1 MSLKDRPDATIP
13 SWDGSSRT
21 WRRYV
26 KEIGW
31 YVGSTKSSQRKYAA
45 SKLISRLTGSARLL
59 AMSWSQREFDGE
71 KGVSLLL
78 QRLASSPLVRKS
90 LPNAAA
96 IMSEYFNFR
105 RRAHESIGTFLV
117 RETLGFEEFQEA
129 LLQLKE
135 ERDGIDPA
143 SRSFDLPDISKESDE
158 DEQDWYWRQRWDW
171 RRNAWQDQG
180 PDGPDA
186 PDDYQPVP
194 QQSEP
199 GSDRPEA
206 GEEPAQQSPARGSP
220 ASPGRPSVH
229 ASPSRR
235 SEARDVRPPEPAPV
249 LNAMDSFILDV
260 LRGWRLLVAASLSPE
275 EWRDVLATT
284 GNKLDYLSVSSALQT
299 LWDEQLGGSGKW
311 QPSVATA
318 PLSSFWHESS
328 WPYDEWSDNQAMW
341 HDWNEA
347 GDWPSE
353 PWEAAATTEHTGPSD
368 ERVDDVTDP
377 NLIEAMEAE
386 KQAESLALEARR
398 TWSQAQQATQQLRR
412 DRGFG
417 KSGGSSSS
425 SNPVRCYLC
434 GGPHLQKDCPDKHHP
449 SFRKGYGKS
458 LSQAELD
465 AYLFGKSKGKSFK
478 GKSKDG
484 MYTWHDDDAW
494 YYDSYMINKGK
505 GKNLKGKYVK
515 PSANV
520 YGMDFYALEMM
531 DFDDTPQ
538 HFHVFPLELFSTDET
553 NSKRSTPPGY
563 GMLDCGAT
571 ASAGPEASAKRLISK
586 LRQCDP
592 DLKVCFNYNKRPYF
606 RYGSGKWGQA
616 LYHAVIHSSWDSSRC
631 FELYVLEN
639 PMEYNSEWF
648 SDDMLVPILVGM
660 DHLTKTGLILDFSDG
675 HAVNGNDSPAVP
687 YVMER
692 NQKGHYMVNIAFYL
706 FGTFSDSEA
715 GGNEPFAA
723 KLLEQDC
730 HLEPTEGCE
739 WYELA
744 MVSGSDLH
752 VAESSSNSH
761 HALFDSFV
769 QRRCQLNQS
778 TNHVASEVQVSEVSP
793 GDSSSHVSQAI
804 SAPGLLSRDR
814 RGSEGHQISAHI
826 MALFRQARAIQ
837 AQVQRLWPVEDV
849 RDLCLP
855 PQLCSQGGLPGKIS
869 SSGEP
874 SRSGVGHVTDS
885 TGLGTLGNASHQQP
899 GRNDDRGHHQRGQDH
914 GGGIQSQA
922 PEGSAG
928 HAEEH
933 LCEPAAE
940 GCQAANGFQAESKR
954 CLALPERAGEEQADG
969 DCQRASQGRDAAEG
983 GSRAGI
989 GASCGDEVRTKLVS
1003 ADPISQQPVIE
1014 DATKTSDFS
1023 RAYEIDDEQ
1032 FFEETYGNL
1041 ELCETAQAMA
1051 AEIEF
1056 MTSPVN
1062 DTTPENPKKIAKKNR
1077 KCPKPNKKKF
1087 VHVVEESFYREGSVP
1102 SSSTRTSLSSPLPW
1116 RILKATL
1123 AFLGMM
1129 TMAAQT
1135 GLRDFL
1141 QGDRVDGWEMFCA
1154 PDSWLTAA
1162 CRTEGL
1168 RFSRINLQQGYDLYK
1183 SSTYEL
1189 LKEKYKSEKPK
1200 RIWVSTRCTY
1210 WCPFTSLNYQTVER
1224 RQVLEMRRRQ
1234 ERAMFRKLIPFLLYI
1249 IEDDPSVELFWEWP
1263 RRCYGWQE
1271 PMLLHLQERLRRLG
1285 KPWQFARI
1293 DGCRYGLRSA
1303 SGGFLQ
1309 KAWSIGTTSQH
1320 FFHVYK
1326 SKTCPGCHEHDRIQG
1341 LETQKSAYYPWKL
1354 CKSIAQTWRQE
1365 LYPDKWLTYLQA
1377 PVPSFVEPGEQLQA
1391 LGLMDGALDF
1401 CPAMDLCPGLDLY
1414 PAQASSSSE
1423 PSEKEQSLWRVQLM
1437 KYHRAAGHPN
1447 NYNLARILRDAGR
1460 APWQVR
1466 AAMDLKCDECA
1477 ALKLGGFSSGKIP
1490 PASMRPMPKAWECVG
1505 MDCTEWTPLQSQVK
1519 YYVLIIMDLATKFKV
1534 TRILMQCGLNEQKT
1548 ETTEQVLEAFTQ
1560 LWLQDKPKPLFLIPD
1575 NAMSMTSRKMREALS
1590 DFNITLDPPAPKE
1603 SWAHGLLE
1611 RANQEIK
1618 EVATKVKLNHPDL
1631 QASTCLALA
1640 THALNST
1647 EYVQGYTPFQ
1657 WVYGSQPT
1665 LTDEDIISLSYA
1677 PSDPP
1682 GLDYAA
1688 LLKRRRDAEDVAR
1701 KVKALRTLSKLNN
1714 SKVRQPL
1721 QVFQPMDLVKIWR
1734 KLSQQTGPRGGTKKG
1749 IRPQWMGPGRV
1760 VFHETINGQ
1769 RPEDPRRHIVWV
1781 VIGGTMHRCSVHS
1794 VRKVTAQERLDFELH
1809 SGENPAAWKSLAS
1822 FIPQRSFVDV
1832 VPEEPQEEDEDL
1844 PQLPDEPNQLPRLSQ
1859 PTYRHTFKHAPKRVT
1874 FAEPPQQPEPVNAYD
1889 PSFTAPPEE
1898 EDEAIGN
1905 TGLGSGIPTLEE
1917 RSGSSKAKLL
1927 ESTDGQ
1933 SSEPESKRLRVDDDE
1948 HLVSYLE
1955 QVDELYV
1962 LEFDMVLENDRQKR
1976 KLMDN
1981 PSLFLAQKMRDC
1993 EVRLEKLSP
2002 AHRELFR
2009 RAKLKEVNSFL
2020 ANEAVRRCADQAE
2033 EQQARSSG
2041 RLMRCRWVLTWKPTP
2056 EESMPEALKEVQKK
2070 GDETT
2075 LTSDGRKKAKAR
2087 IVLLGFEHPDLLS
2100 EGYKTSSP
2108 VQAVLTRNLSYQLV
2122 MQEGWEIEGLDL
2134 STAFLQTL
2142 PTEESKQLW
2151 TTGVQE
2157 LRQALGLPE
2166 TGVLR
2171 ILKDF
2176 YGSTT
2181 APRNLWK
2188 NIDASLQSLGAQRI
2202 AGDPCFWLWR
2212 VPADPA
2218 TLPPHDP
2225 KDAEAF
2231 RWKTLGFMAGHV
2243 DDFHRA
2249 GDLQDERWLKIRSS
2263 IDTMYKWGQL
2273 KKNEY
2278 RHAGTDL
2285 SMATDPTYGRCL
2297 VVDQSYYI
2305 EMLEDVQIDPQR
2317 FSMTSSPLTSKEI
2330 SACRASI
2337 GALQWVAVQTQPL
2350 ACARC
2355 NILLSELSDQPTMQL
2370 AQELQE
2376 LIRELRKSSTVLKFF
2391 RLPKVHHWS
2400 QMYIVGLGDQAHQNR
2415 PKGGSTGGLLIF
2427 LSNRDLSIGRPAPMI
2442 LVTWKTW
2449 KLKRVSIGTNDAEV
2463 QSLVEAEDVLFRTRL
2478 LWSEINSAGT
2488 VAHGTRADLL
2498 DVSEAAVR
2506 LVPGLLGTDSK
2517 GGYDSIMVNE
2527 SPMLGLSNTRAAIQA
2542 YQLKEFLPRCLSK
2555 LLWLASDWNLADCM
2569 TKKKAEC
2576 RKSMEY
2582 FFQRRVWMLKFDPSF
2597 VQSSRKEKATKG
2609 SPIQQMQGHHE
2620 KNSQD
2625 FCGDAVVSIHD
2636 RYSC

>member
-1 MSLKDRPDATIP
+1 M
-13 SWDGSSRT
+13 
-21 WRRYV
+21 
-26 KEIGW
+26 
-31 YVGSTKSSQRKYAA
+31 
-45 SKLISRLTGSARLL
+45 TGT
-59 AMSWSQREFDGE
+59 
-71 KGVSLLL
+71 GVSVGTGDGTPGRVLMALMTMN
-78 QRLASSPLVRKS
+78 RPLMDINRCHNS
-90 LPNAAA
+90 L
-96 IMSEYFNFR
+96 
-105 RRAHESIGTFLV
+105 
-117 RETLGFEEFQEA
+117 
-129 LLQLKE
+129 
-135 ERDGIDPA
+135 
-143 SRSFDLPDISKESDE
+143 
-158 DEQDWYWRQRWDW
+158 RQV
-171 RRNAWQDQG
+171 QIIQK
-180 PDGPDA
+180 
-186 PDDYQPVP
+186 PVKD
-194 QQSEP
+194 S
-199 GSDRPEA
+199 
-206 GEEPAQQSPARGSP
+206 SP
-220 ASPGRPSVH
+220 ASPARPSVH

-235 SEARDVRPPEPAPV
+235 SEAHARTVEPAPA

-299 LWDEQLGGSGKW
+299 LWGEQLGGNGKW
-311 QPSVATA
+311 HSNVSSA
-318 PLSSFWHESS
+318 PLSSFWHEGS
-328 WPYDEWSDNQAMW
+328 WPYDAWSDNQAMW
-341 HDWNEA
+341 HDWNESE
-347 GDWPSE
+347 DWSSE
-353 PWEAAATTEHTGPSD
+353 AWEAAAATGEQPGPSD

-377 NLIEAMEAE
+377 ALIEALEAE

-398 TWSQAQQATQQLRR
+398 TWSQAQQATQQLQR

-417 KSGGSSSS
+417 KSGSGSSS
-425 SNPVRCYLC
+425 SNPIRCYLC

-465 AYLFGKSKGKSFK
+465 AYLAGKSKGKGFK
-478 GKSKDG
+478 GKFKDG
-484 MYTWHDDDAW
+484 MLAWHDDGSW
-494 YYDSYMINKGK
+494 YSDSFMINKGK
-505 GKNLKGKYVK
+505 GKNPKGKYFK

-531 DFDDTPQ
+531 DVEDSPQ
-538 HFHVFPLELFSTDET
+538 TFHVFPLELFSTDET
-553 NSKRSTPPGY
+553 DNKRSTPPGY

-586 LRQCDP
+586 LRLFDP

-660 DHLTKTGLILDFSDG
+660 DHLKKTGLILDFSDG
-675 HAVNGNDSPAVP
+675 HAVNGNDNPAVP

-692 NQKGHYMVNIAFYL
+692 NLKGHYMVNIAYYL
-706 FGTFSDSEA
+706 FGSLSDSEA
-715 GGNEPFAA
+715 GGNESFAA
-723 KLLEQDC
+723 QLLEQDC
-730 HLEPTEGCE
+730 HSAPSEGDIRSQTTSWPCFGKHVSSNPKSNGYGQWRTCE
-739 WYELA
+739 ICGVRLSYVPRAGYQGKSAAQACHKTVELA
-744 MVSGSDLH
+744 MKQLRQDLEPCGRFPTMDLVETMIQIITDESKI
-752 VAESSSNSH
+752 VATEST
-761 HALFDSFV
+761 LK
-769 QRRCQLNQS
+769 RLR
-778 TNHVASEVQVSEVSP
+778 
-793 GDSSSHVSQAI
+793 SHV
-804 SAPGLLSRDR
+804 D
-814 RGSEGHQISAHI
+814 
-826 MALFRQARAIQ
+826 
-837 AQVQRLWPVEDV
+837 
-849 RDLCLP
+849 
-855 PQLCSQGGLPGKIS
+855 
-869 SSGEP
+869 
-874 SRSGVGHVTDS
+874 
-885 TGLGTLGNASHQQP
+885 TLKQTYADQMKS
-899 GRNDDRGHHQRGQDH
+899 DT
-914 GGGIQSQA
+914 QA
-922 PEGSAG
+922 PKGSSTSPTDVWRFLSEQEKSKLMEIAMER
-928 HAEEH
+928 HKEE
-933 LCEPAAE
+933 
-940 GCQAANGFQAESKR
+940 
-954 CLALPERAGEEQADG
+954 
-969 DCQRASQGRDAAEG
+969 
-983 GSRAGI
+983 
-989 GASCGDEVRTKLVS
+989 S
-1003 ADPISQQPVIE
+1003 ADPVSQQPVIE
-1014 DATKTSDFS
+1014 DATKMSNFS
-1023 RAYEIDDEQ
+1023 WAYEIDNEQ
-1032 FFEETYGNL
+1032 LFEEPYGNVDQCFL
-1041 ELCETAQAMA
+1041 YKSFFVKPFAM
-1051 AEIEF
+1051 
-1056 MTSPVN
+1056 
-1062 DTTPENPKKIAKKNR
+1062 ENSQGH
-1077 KCPKPNKKKF
+1077 F
-1087 VHVVEESFYREGSVP
+1087 G
-1102 SSSTRTSLSSPLPW
+1102 
-1116 RILKATL
+1116 
-1123 AFLGMM
+1123 FLGMM
-1129 TMAAQT
+1129 TLAAQT

-1183 SSTYEL
+1183 TNTYEL
-1189 LKEKYKSEKPK
+1189 LKEKYKSEKPR
-1200 RIWVSTRCTY
+1200 RIWISTRCTY
-1210 WCPFTSLNYQTVER
+1210 WCPFTSLNYNTVER
-1224 RQVLEMRRRQ
+1224 RQVLEGRRRQ
-1234 ERAMFRKLIPFLLYI
+1234 ERAMFKKLIPFILDI

-1271 PMLLHLQERLRRLG
+1271 PMILHLQDRLQKLG
-1285 KPWQFARI
+1285 KPWHFARV

-1303 SGGFLQ
+1303 RGGFLQ
-1309 KAWSIGTTSQH
+1309 KAWSIGTTSSH
-1320 FFHVYK
+1320 FYHLYR

-1377 PVPSFVEPGEQLQA
+1377 PLPSFVEPEEQLQA

-1401 CPAMDLCPGLDLY
+1401 CPAMDLCPGLDFY
-1414 PAQASSSSE
+1414 PAESSSSSE
-1423 PSEKEQSLWRVQLM
+1423 PSGKELSLWRVHLM
-1437 KYHRAAGHPN
+1437 KYHRAAGHPS
-1447 NYNLARILRDAGR
+1447 NYNLSRILRDAGR

-1477 ALKLGGFSSGKIP
+1477 ALKLGGSSSGKVP
-1490 PASMRPMPKAWECVG
+1490 PASMRPMP
-1505 MDCTEWTPLQSQVK
+1505 S
-1519 YYVLIIMDLATKFKV
+1519 
-1534 TRILMQCGLNEQKT
+1534 
-1548 ETTEQVLEAFTQ
+1548 
-1560 LWLQDKPKPLFLIPD
+1560 
-1575 NAMSMTSRKMREALS
+1575 
-1590 DFNITLDPPAPKE
+1590 
-1603 SWAHGLLE
+1603 
-1611 RANQEIK
+1611 
-1618 EVATKVKLNHPDL
+1618 
-1631 QASTCLALA
+1631 
-1640 THALNST
+1640 
-1647 EYVQGYTPFQ
+1647 
-1657 WVYGSQPT
+1657 
-1665 LTDEDIISLSYA
+1665 
-1677 PSDPP
+1677 
-1682 GLDYAA
+1682 
-1688 LLKRRRDAEDVAR
+1688 
-1701 KVKALRTLSKLNN
+1701 
-1714 SKVRQPL
+1714 
-1721 QVFQPMDLVKIWR
+1721 
-1734 KLSQQTGPRGGTKKG
+1734 
-1749 IRPQWMGPGRV
+1749 
-1760 VFHETINGQ
+1760 
-1769 RPEDPRRHIVWV
+1769 
-1781 VIGGTMHRCSVHS
+1781 
-1794 VRKVTAQERLDFELH
+1794 
-1809 SGENPAAWKSLAS
+1809 ENPAAWKSLAS

-1844 PQLPDEPNQLPRLSQ
+1844 PQLPDEPNQLPRLSK
-1859 PTYRHTFKHAPKRVT
+1859 PAYRHTFKHAPKKVT
-1874 FAEPPQQPEPVNAYD
+1874 FAEPSQPPEPVNAYD
-1889 PSFTAPPEE
+1889 PSFAANPDED
-1898 EDEAIGN
+1898 DEAIGN
-1905 TGLGSGIPTLEE
+1905 AGIGSGIPTLEA

-1927 ESTDGQ
+1927 DSTDGQ
-1933 SSEPESKRLRVDDDE
+1933 TSEPETKRPRTDDDDA
-1948 HLVSYLE
+1948 LLLSYLE

-1976 KLMDN
+1976 KLVYN

-2020 ANEAVRRCADQAE
+2020 ANEAVRRCADHAE

-2056 EESMPEALKEVQKK
+2056 EESMTEALEELQKK

-2108 VQAVLTRNLSYQLV
+2108 VQAVLTRNLSYQMV

-2157 LRQALGLPE
+2157 LRQALDLPE
-2166 TGVLR
+2166 TGVMR

-2181 APRNLWK
+2181 APRNLWQ
-2188 NIDASLQSLGAQRI
+2188 NIDVSLKSLGAHRI

-2212 VPADPA
+2212 VPADPK

-2225 KDAEAF
+2225 KDAESF
-2231 RWKTLGFMAGHV
+2231 KWKTLGFMAGHV

-2285 SMATDPTYGRCL
+2285 SMTTDPNYGRCL

-2317 FSMTSSPLTSKEI
+2317 FSMTSSPLTAKEI

-2355 NILLSELSDQPTMQL
+2355 NLLLSELSQQPTMQL

-2391 RLPKVHHWS
+2391 RLPKVHHWT
-2400 QMYIVGLGDQAHQNR
+2400 QVYIVGLGDQAHQNR

-2463 QSLVEAEDVLFRTRL
+2463 QSLVETEDVLFRTRM
-2478 LWSEINSAGT
+2478 LWASINSAGT
-2488 VAHGTRADLL
+2488 VGTGTRADML
-2498 DVSEAAVR
+2498 DASEAEVC

-2542 YQLKEFLPRCLSK
+2542 FQLKEFLPRCLTK
-2555 LLWLASDWNLADCM
+2555 LMWLASDWNLADCM

-2582 FFQRRVWMLKFDPSF
+2582 FFQRRVWMLKFDPNF
-2597 VQSSRKEKATKG
+2597 VQSSRKENASKG
-2609 SPIQQMQGHHE
+2609 TPIQQMQGLHE
-2620 KNSQD
+2620 KNSQE
-2625 FCGDAVVSIHD
+2625 FCGNAVVSIHD
-2636 RYSC
+2636 RLARYSC